1 MNNVSK
7 QINDSRLQR
16 LSAFSTDAGG
26 GNPAGV
32 WLDDELPDTSTMQA
46 IAKAVG
52 YSETAFV
59 APKHGYEKQIRY
71 FSPLGEVAF
80 CGHATIATGVALG
93 KGSGQSGGQTGGQE
107 VGAGR
112 YTLSTRAGDVMLQ
125 VSVLNGAVRATL
137 TSVLPQQKEI
147 DPAVLQQVLQLLDW
161 DASELDLQIP
171 PTLAFAG
178 AWHLVI
184 AAGSKARLDQLQYD
198 FDGLKALMD
207 SHQLTTL
214 QLVWQESD
222 AVFHARNPF
231 PVGGVVEDPATGAAA
246 AALGGYLRDAG
257 LMTAPFSFD
266 IRQGEVMGRP
276 SLLRVDVPVAGGV
289 DVSGGALVIDS
300 QVPLSFFDAV

>member
-1 MNNVSK
+1 MNKVSK
-7 QINDSRLQR
+7 DVQDSRLQR
-16 LSAFSTDAGG
+16 LSAFTTHAEG

-32 WLDDELPDTSTMQA
+32 WIDDELPDTSTMQA

-71 FSPLGEVAF
+71 FSPLGEVPF
-80 CGHATIATGVALG
+80 CGHATIATGVAVALG
-93 KGSGQSGGQTGGQE
+93 QRGAQRGDQMGGEAGQTE
-107 VGAGR
+107 GAGQ
-112 YTLSTRAGDVMLQ
+112 YTLSTRAGDVQLQ
-125 VSVLNGAVRATL
+125 VSVQNGTVRATL
-137 TSVLPQQKEI
+137 TSVLPKQKEI
-147 DPAVLQQVLQLLDW
+147 EPAVLQQVLRLLNW
-161 DASELDLQIP
+161 DASELDCRIP

-184 AAGSKARLDQLQYD
+184 AASSKARLDQLEYD
-198 FDGLKALMD
+198 FEGLKALMD
-207 SHQLTTL
+207 FHQLTTL

-231 PVGGVVEDPATGAAA
+231 PVGGIVEDPATGAAA

-276 SLLRVDVPVAGGV
+276 SLLRVDVPVEGGV
-289 DVSGGALVIDS
+289 DVSGGAVMMGG
-300 QVPLSFFDAV
+300 

>member
-1 MNNVSK
+1 MNKVSK
-7 QINDSRLQR
+7 DIQDIRLQR
-16 LSAFSTDAGG
+16 LSAFTTHADG

-32 WLDDELPDTSTMQA
+32 WIDDELPDTSTMQA
-46 IAKAVG
+46 IATAVG

-59 APKHGYEKQIRY
+59 APRRGYEKQIRY

-93 KGSGQSGGQTGGQE
+93 QIGAQRGDQKGGERGGQTAGQSE
-107 VGAGR
+107 GPGR
-112 YTLSTRAGDVMLQ
+112 YTLSTRAGDVTLQ
-125 VSVLNGAVRATL
+125 VSVINGAVRATL

-147 DPAVLQQVLQLLDW
+147 EPAVLQQVLRLLDW
-161 DASELDLQIP
+161 DVSELDLRIP
-171 PTLAFAG
+171 QTLAFAG

-184 AAGSKARLDQLQYD
+184 AAGSKARLDKLQYD

-207 SHQLTTL
+207 SHQLPTL
-214 QLVWQESD
+214 QLVWKESD
-222 AVFHARNPF
+222 TVFHARNPF

-276 SLLRVDVPVAGGV
+276 SLLRVDVPVEGGV
-289 DVSGGALVIDS
+289 DVSGGAVVIDC
-300 QVPLSFFDAV
+300 

>member
-1 MNNVSK
+1 MNKVSTDI
-7 QINDSRLQR
+7 QDSRLQR
-16 LSAFSTDAGG
+16 LSAFTTHADG

-32 WLDDELPDTSTMQA
+32 WIDDELPDTSTMQA

-93 KGSGQSGGQTGGQE
+93 QMGGQRGGE
-107 VGAGR
+107 RSGERGGRAVGEAEGLGR
-112 YTLSTRAGDVMLQ
+112 YTLSTQAGDVMLQ

-147 DPAVLQQVLQLLDW
+147 EPAVLQQVLQLLNW
-161 DASELDLQIP
+161 DASELDLRIP

-184 AAGSKARLDQLQYD
+184 AASSKARLDQLQYD

-214 QLVWQESD
+214 QLVWQQSD

-276 SLLRVDVPVAGGV
+276 SLLRVDVPVEGGV
-289 DVSGGALVIDS
+289 DVSGGAVVIDG
-300 QVPLSFFDAV
+300 